1 MGCEVDGWSAVSSA
15 TANAALAGILAGFM
29 LNGVAVLLGR
39 TEKGPRFIQALTLL
53 FAAFVALSL
62 DAYLWGLVTGEG
74 RAAPCGRGWTE
85 AMFAAGPLAIGAVAI
100 IAGFTLLFDIYVKS
114 EKSQDKPT
122 SESIRLLGN
131 LLNALRGGVTIV
143 ALTLLYMTSRNYIYA
158 VLGAGVSSWA
168 KNFLIA
174 YLVIA
179 ILSTIAIV
187 GWGFIRSRQAND
199 RLQRQSQADAKQEK
213 KPEEVSDEAER
224 ESFRRLKYAMYF
236 SVAYSV
242 GSVIFASIA
251 ASSSARH
258 WNPAHFEVRIIVLL
272 ATVWVLVVSLIPIGF
287 LIRTVPSFEPPRIGT
302 GGTGAGAE
310 GAGPDPCHGPPA
322 CDPVDRDQG
331 WLLTRPEAA
340 SAGERMCLPF
350 HLNFTWIV
358 LVKE

>member
-39 TEKGPRFIQALTLL
+39 EKKGPRFIQALTLL
-53 FAAFVALSL
+53 FAAFVALGL

-74 RAAPCGRGWTE
+74 SAAPCGRSWTE
-85 AMFAAGPLAIGAVAI
+85 SMFAAGPLAIGAVAI

-114 EKSQDKPT
+114 EKSEDKTT

-168 KNFLIA
+168 KNFLVA

-179 ILSTIAIV
+179 IVSTIAIV
-187 GWGFIRSRQAND
+187 GWAFIRSRQVND
-199 RLQRQSQADAKQEK
+199 RLRRWPQAYAGQEK
-213 KPEEVSDEAER
+213 NPEKASDEAES

-251 ASSSARH
+251 ASSSAHH
-258 WNPAHFEVRIIVLL
+258 WNPAHFEMRMIVGL
-272 ATVWVLVVSLIPIGF
+272 ATFWVLVVSLIPIGF
-287 LIRTVPSFEPPRIGT
+287 LIRTVPSFEPPRIDA
-302 GGTGAGAE
+302 GGASAGAE
-310 GAGPDPCHGPPA
+310 GGGPDAASPPA
-322 CDPVDRDQG
+322 RDPVDRDEG
-331 WLLTRPEAA
+331 GLLVRPEAMRPIED
-340 SAGERMCLPF
+340 G
-350 HLNFTWIV
+350 
-358 LVKE
+358 